1 MRNQKPFKARDDQ
14 RQGFTLIELLVVIAI
29 IAILASMLLP
39 ALAGAKE
46 KAQHV
51 KCINNHKQLALGWT
65 MYADDNNSRIPAA
78 GRHGNR
84 PPEPPDWTTGSADP
98 YDADGEWL
106 DLPISGEEDVNPHL
120 SIINHNKMWPYV
132 ENVKVYRC
140 PSDKSTGSHPNYQN
154 GAVVPRVRSMSMNS
168 WMGGPGWGSSG
179 PGWEVYKTID
189 SIIAPA
195 KRFVFLDEREDSIN
209 DGYFV
214 TDMQGADGQPFKT
227 RIVDYPASYHNGA
240 GGFSFADGHSDIRS
254 WQDPRTMPELER
266 GEELSLNV
274 SSPLNQDV
282 MWMQRNAT
290 RKD

>member
-1 MRNQKPFKARDDQ
+1 MKHQKHFNPGGGEK
-14 RQGFTLIELLVVIAI
+14 QGFTLIELLVVIAI

-51 KCINNHKQLALGWT
+51 KCINNHKQLALAWT

-78 GRHGNR
+78 GRHSSSS
-84 PPEPPDWTTGSADP
+84 EPPDWTTGSADS
-98 YDADGEWL
+98 YTASGEWL
-106 DLPISGEEDVNPHL
+106 DLPVDGEEEVNPHL

-132 ENVKVYRC
+132 ENVKVFRC
-140 PSDKSTGSHPNYQN
+140 PGDKSTGSHPNYRN

-168 WMGGPGWGSSG
+168 WMGGPSWGG
-179 PGWEVYKTID
+179 DWEVYKTID
-189 SIIAPA
+189 SIISPA

-227 RIVDYPASYHNGA
+227 RIVDYPASYHSDA

-254 WQDPRTMPELER
+254 WQDPRTTPDLQR
-266 GEELSLNV
+266 GEELQLNV
-274 SSPLNQDV
+274 SSPINQDV
-282 MWMQRNAT
+282 MWMQRHAT
-290 RKD
+290 RKN